1 VSTLGTVEPHDVA
14 VEGLCET
21 IAKAGAARGHG
32 DADVIAEFA
41 RRYLNRVPLDYLT
54 LTATG
59 QIVAH
64 VLSVFAFTDAHDANA
79 QDVRVFTP
87 TMDEHGYEPGG
98 SVVEV
103 ICPDMAFLI
112 DSVTNEIQARGH
124 TIDRVFHPVLGIERD
139 GTGRIS
145 TILPTRT
152 APNRESLQH
161 YELSRRLTADEN
173 EQLAKQIGI
182 VLRDVRRA
190 VIDFEPMQGA
200 VYRMIKAAK
209 ESGARYDQA
218 EVSEA
223 VAFLEWTLDAN
234 FVFLG
239 YREYQIVDTPEGRA
253 VMAVPDSGLGILTDA
268 GQSAFAEP
276 VLLDDLNPELRARYE
291 SGNLVVITKTN
302 GVSRVHRRA
311 KLDYIGVRK
320 IGADGQVNGENR
332 MLGLF
337 TSKAYMAP
345 VSQIPIL
352 RSKLTQILEAEDTME
367 GSHYYKE
374 LVQLFESFPKDE
386 LFATPTEDIRRSM
399 VGLVELQER
408 EQVRL
413 FLRRD
418 LLQRSVSLLVV
429 MPRDRFNAAMRRRL
443 QDLFQERLNG
453 SSVDY
458 RLALGETDTARLHFT
473 VWVTDSQVPNVD
485 FRSLEAE
492 VLDITKTWDE
502 RISERANEQLG
513 AERGE
518 ALADRWTS
526 EFPDYYRNSVD
537 PELVVGDLVK
547 LQELADGDGRPVVG
561 LQNEP
566 GGTQPLTRLAVYRSD
581 GKMMLSKVMP
591 TLEALGL
598 QVVEEVP
605 TRLLGDQDIVIH
617 DFGVVDPD
625 GKQVNLGACSER
637 VVETVAAVLH
647 GETESDSIQRLILS
661 TDLTYHQLRI
671 LIAYRTYWRR
681 VRLSFAAEYVND
693 ALVAHPAI
701 ARALVELF
709 EQRFDPTRKE
719 TEPTAAEQEIT
730 ARILSGLDAVS
741 SLDED
746 RILRAMLGMINAT
759 VRTNAYRPDRRSL
772 AFKFRSAEVPGMPLP
787 APLFE
792 IFVYHPDVEGIH
804 LRGGRVARGGI
815 RWSTRRED
823 YRTEVLGLMKAQMT
837 KNAVIVPTGS
847 KGGFVLRRPPS
858 DATRLGE
865 AVLAAYRV
873 FIAGL
878 LDLTDNLVSGK
889 VVHPPEVAIH
899 DEDDPYL
906 VVAADKGTA
915 TFSDTANA
923 IAADYGFWLGDAFAS
938 GGSAGYDHKAL
949 GITARG
955 AWESV
960 KWHFREIGVDTQAEP
975 ITVVGIGDMSG
986 DVFGNGML
994 LSPTIRLVAAF
1005 DHRDIFIDPDPDPAV
1020 SFAERRRLFELPR
1033 SSWQDY
1039 DAAVISPGGGVYPR
1053 SAKRVELSAEA
1064 MAALGLHDS
1073 AQLTPDEVIRAILA
1087 APVDL
1092 LWNGG
1097 IGTYVKA
1104 TSETHEQVGDRVN
1117 DAVRLDAVELRCKVV
1132 GEGGNL
1138 GFTQLG
1144 RIEYAET
1151 GGRINTD
1158 FIDNSAGVHCSDREV
1173 NLKILLGLAEERGDL
1188 DRQGRDQLVAAVVD
1202 DVVARI
1208 LYDNFLQAQIL
1219 GQEQADSGTRTES
1232 YEDLMVALE
1241 ADGFLNRRIELLP
1254 STEDMAERAREGAGM
1269 TSPELAV
1276 LLAYAKHNLRDYVLD
1291 SDLPDEPVFGL
1302 KLARY
1307 FPDDVVARFG
1317 DLVGR
1322 HPLRRELLA
1331 TILANEVLNSQ
1342 GITFVSRL
1350 MADAGTRPERVVRA
1364 YEIARAVTDAPER
1377 WAEVEGLFGSLSAD
1391 IERRLLSGIDDLV
1404 EAVTRWY
1411 LRNPSSE
1418 PLERVIEP
1426 TRAAFRE
1433 LASTMHTLAPPEIRQ
1448 QYNAAVEAWV
1458 ELGVPEEVARHQ
1470 RYVDE
1475 LFHAPDII
1483 DVAHRTGH
1491 SLASV
1496 ARIFLAVGPIFE
1508 IDWLEAQVE
1517 RMPAATRWHRA
1528 AAQAVAGDLV
1538 ELRRELA
1545 ERVIAEAGDAPP
1557 EAALEAY
1564 LASRG
1569 PALSALNRIM
1579 RALSVDGVDDVSGL
1593 VVAIRQ
1599 IRSLAE

>member
-1 VSTLGTVEPHDVA
+1 MSTLGTVEPHDVA
-14 VEGLCET
+14 VEGLCER
-21 IAKAGAARGHG
+21 IAKIGAGRDNG
-32 DADVIAEFA
+32 DPRVFAEFS
-41 RRYLNRVPLDYLT
+41 RRYLNRVPLEYLT
-54 LTATG
+54 GTPPDEIAA
-59 QIVAH
+59 Q
-64 VLSVFAFTDAHDANA
+64 VLSVYDYTSSHNANDM
-79 QDVRVFTP
+79 DVRVFNP
-87 TMDEHGYEPGG
+87 TKSEHGYDPGG
-98 SVVEV
+98 AVVEV
-103 ICPDMAFLI
+103 VCPDMAFLI
-112 DSVTNEIQARGH
+112 DSVTNEIQGRGY
-124 TIDRVFHPVLGIERD
+124 TIERVFHPVLGIQRGPD
-139 GTGRIS
+139 GTIS
-145 TILPTRT
+145 AILPTRT

-161 YELSRRLTADEN
+161 YELGRRLTDE
-173 EQLAKQIGI
+173 EIDKLTKQLGT
-182 VLRDVRRA
+182 VLLDVRRA

-200 VYRMIKAAK
+200 IFRMIKAVK
-209 ESGARYDQA
+209 ESTARYDQT

-223 VAFLEWTLDAN
+223 VAYLEWLLDDN

-239 YREYQIVDTPEGRA
+239 YREYQIIDTPEGRA
-253 VMAVPDSGLGILTDA
+253 IVTMPESGLGILTDS
-268 GQSAFAEP
+268 GQSGFAKP
-276 VLLDDLNPELRARYE
+276 VLLDDLHPELRTRYE
-291 SGNLVVITKTN
+291 SGHLVVITKTN
-302 GVSRVHRRA
+302 GLSRVHRRS
-311 KLDYIGVRK
+311 KLDYVGVRRV
-320 IGADGQVNGENR
+320 GPDGQVNGELR

-386 LFATPTEDIRRSM
+386 LFSTPTEDIRRSM

-429 MPRDRFNAAMRRRL
+429 MPRDRFNAAIRRKL
-443 QDLFQERLNG
+443 QDLFMERFGG

-473 VWVTDSQVPNVD
+473 VWIADNQIPNVD
-485 FRSLEAE
+485 PRELEDD
-492 VLDITKTWDE
+492 VLTITKTWDE
-502 RISERANEQLG
+502 KITELASARLGTERA
-513 AERGE
+513 E
-518 ALADRWTS
+518 ALADRWAA
-526 EFPDYYRNSVD
+526 EFPEYYRNSVE
-537 PELVVGDLVK
+537 PELVVGDMVK
-547 LQELADGDGRPVVG
+547 LQELADNSGGPVVG

-566 GGTQPLTRLAVYRSD
+566 GGSQPVTRLAVYKSD
-581 GKMMLSKVMP
+581 GKMMLSEVMP

-605 TRLLGDQDIVIH
+605 TRLLSNEDYVIH
-617 DFGVVDPD
+617 DFGVVDAE
-625 GKQVNLGACSER
+625 GRQINLGACGDR
-637 VVETVAAVLH
+637 LVETVGAVLH
-647 GETESDSIQRLILS
+647 GDTESDSINRLIL
-661 TDLTYHQLRI
+661 TTELTYHQLGI
-671 LIAYRTYWRR
+671 LRAYRTYWRR
-681 VRLSFAAEYVND
+681 VRLVFAAEYVND

-701 ARALVELF
+701 ARDLVELF
-709 EQRFDPTRKE
+709 EQRFDPERRGQGAA
-719 TEPTAAEQEIT
+719 AAEAEIV
-730 ARILSGLDAVS
+730 ARIVSGLDAVG

-746 RILRAMLGMINAT
+746 RILRGLLGLIQAT
-759 VRTNAYRPDRRSL
+759 VRTNAYRPDRESL
-772 AFKFRSAEVPGMPLP
+772 SFKFRSAEVPGMPKP

-792 IFVYHPDVEGIH
+792 IFMFHPDVEGLH

-837 KNAVIVPTGS
+837 KNVVIVPTGS
-847 KGGFVLRRPPS
+847 KGGFVLRRTPS
-858 DATRLGE
+858 DPAKTGE
-865 AVLAAYRV
+865 AVLSAYTS
-873 FIAGL
+873 FIGGL
-878 LDLTDNLVSGK
+878 LDVTDNLVEGR
-889 VVHPPEVAIH
+889 VVHPPNVVIH
-899 DEDDPYL
+899 DENDPYL

-923 IAADYGFWLGDAFAS
+923 IAARSGYWLGDAFAS

-960 KWHFREIGVDTQAEP
+960 KWHFREIGIDTQTEP
-975 ITVVGIGDMSG
+975 ISVVGIGDMSG

-1033 SSWQDY
+1033 SSWRDY
-1039 DAAVISPGGGVYPR
+1039 DASLISAGGGVYSR
-1053 SAKRVELSAEA
+1053 SAKRVELSPLA
-1064 MAALGLHDS
+1064 MSALGLHDP
-1073 AQLTPDEVIRAILA
+1073 AQLTPDEVIGAILA

-1104 TSETHEQVGDRVN
+1104 MDESHEQVGDRVN
-1117 DAVRLDAVELRCKVV
+1117 DALRIDAAKLRCRVV

-1144 RIEYAET
+1144 RIEYAMG

-1173 NLKILLGLAEERGDL
+1173 NLKIMLGLAEERGDL
-1188 DRQGRDQLVAAVVD
+1188 DRDGRDRLVSEVVD
-1202 DVVARI
+1202 EVVAKI

-1219 GQEQADSGTRTES
+1219 GQEQAISGTRTEA
-1232 YEDLMVALE
+1232 YEDLMAMLE
-1241 ADGFLNRRIELLP
+1241 GDGSLDRRIERLP
-1254 STEDMAERAREGAGM
+1254 SSEDMIERARDGIGL

-1276 LLAYAKHNLRDYVLD
+1276 LLAYAKRNLRHYVLE
-1291 SDLPDEPVFGL
+1291 SDLPDEPVFDH
-1302 KLARY
+1302 KLRHY
-1307 FPDDVVARFG
+1307 FPAAVVERFG
-1317 DLVGR
+1317 DLIDR

-1331 TILANEVLNSQ
+1331 MILANEVVNSQ

-1350 MADAGTRPERVVRA
+1350 MADAGIRPERVVRA
-1364 YEIARAVTDAPER
+1364 YEIAREVTDAPER
-1377 WAEVEGLFGSLSAD
+1377 WAEVEALIGSISAEA
-1391 IERRLLSGIDDLV
+1391 ERQLLSGIDGLV

-1418 PLERVIEP
+1418 PLERIIEP

-1433 LASTMHTLAPPEIRQ
+1433 LATTMHTLAPAEVRQ
-1448 QYNAAVEAWV
+1448 QSDAEVEAWCH
-1458 ELGVPEEVARHQ
+1458 LGVPEDVARRQVH
-1470 RYVDE
+1470 VDE

-1508 IDWLEAQVE
+1508 IDWLEAQLE
-1517 RMPAATRWHRA
+1517 RMPATTRWQRA
-1528 AAQAVAGDLV
+1528 AGQAVAGDLV

-1545 ERVIAEAGDAPP
+1545 ERVIGEAGEAPP
-1557 EAALEAY
+1557 ETALEGY

-1569 PALSALNRIM
+1569 PALSSLNRIM
-1579 RALSVDGVDDVSGL
+1579 RALSVDGVDDISGL

-1599 IRSLAE
+1599 IKSLAE